1 MHFHY
6 LCCHGFD
13 VYFQCACVLSCALG
27 YVRVCVCVRERVPE
41 TALSARYAM
50 MLHVGSGFL
59 LKTLIG

>member
-13 VYFQCACVLSCALG
+13 VCFQCVCVLLCAHG
-27 YVRVCVCVRERVPE
+27 YVRVCVCVRVPE
-41 TALSARYAM
+41 TAPSARYEM